1 MAALATVD
9 DVAARWRP
17 LTSEEIVI
25 VSTLLDDASDMVRVR
40 FPSIDA
46 DIVSGA
52 VSAATAVRVVA
63 GMVRRAMMNRDN
75 EGITQGSETIGP
87 FGISQS
93 YANPSGN
100 LYLSKDDLLSFD
112 PTGYNTRVVQAW
124 LA

>member
-17 LTSEEIVI
+17 LTSEEALIVA
-25 VSTLLDDASDMVRVR
+25 TLLGDASDMVRVR

-46 DIVSGA
+46 DILSGA

-63 GMVRRAMMNRDN
+63 GMVRRAMLNRET
-75 EGITQGSETIGP
+75 EGVTQGSETVGP
-87 FGISQS
+87 FSTSAS
-93 YANPSGN
+93 YVNPSGN

>member
-1 MAALATVD
+1 MAALATVE

-17 LTSEEIVI
+17 LTSEEAIIVQ
-25 VSTLLDDASDMVRVR
+25 TLLDDASDMVRVR
-40 FPSIDA
+40 FPSVDA
-46 DIVSGA
+46 DIASGA
-52 VSAATAVRVVA
+52 ISAATAVRVVA

-112 PTGYNTRVVQAW
+112 PSGYNTRVVQAW